1 MIFFKQLL
9 IFFVSSAL
17 AAGLTSCSNDDKEPV
32 VPPVDPV
39 NPTMSI
45 VPLSQFEVLLGDQI
59 TSGTT
64 NSRSDMEEFNH
75 PKTSFAATDYFTFSY
90 SNATQASQK
99 AYAYTS
105 DGKTWTVHEKE
116 DANSPIK
123 RVQLDAKSPLL
134 SATFL
139 SAAAIN
145 AGADK
150 DGIVT
155 ENGTSSEV
163 LVGCFDALR
172 ATAEVTVSNNKASAK
187 VPFRHVNHLLNF
199 YVRGT
204 IVESLIDYL
213 ELSITYTNT
222 AGTQQNAL
230 LRTSSR
236 ASYADTDGTAHTVLQ
251 AIIPRNAVVKG
262 IKAIKRDN
270 STITTSKAVNIDCPS
285 GKSHLVTLNINDETM
300 SLQVGALIDDWAFG
314 GEMNSDG
321 SPVGNI
327 YIGTADE
334 LRGFSESVNIDP
346 SEPAA
351 KINGVLAYTA
361 HVVQTANI
369 DLSSLAWRPI
379 GGVIYKDNEGNLKVA
394 YFAGTYNGNGYKIS
408 GMKITSSTASSHSL
422 ATSAGMFGN
431 VQSPAVGYTV
441 LTNIQLTNVNIELGE
456 SVDYTGGGALA
467 AFVYAPTGK
476 KPVVISQC
484 SAQGTINITNNGGQV
499 AAGGLVGEAIRTHI
513 TGSSSDVSV
522 TTNASAYSYAGGIVG
537 RVQSSSIASSYAKKT
552 VTGQSSN
559 GTSLAG
565 GIAGALSSPN
575 EYSYILASS
584 SDGDVTSNG
593 KEASAGGVAGYNE
606 GNIAGCYT
614 KGNTTSTSNIA
625 KSGAIVGSG
634 ISGIDLCYGVG
645 AVGAGT
651 SNLVPQSNNIVY
663 KTNPPAGEILSIV
676 SGKAWKDANGSE
688 IAEATVG
695 GILTTIPINTG
706 GKLVQEV
713 KARLWVLSDVS
724 VWTTASPASNIY
736 PLPLSSYK
744 GQ

>member
-1 MIFFKQLL
+1 MKFLKQQFIL
-9 IFFVSSAL
+9 FVSSAIVTGL
-17 AAGLTSCSNDDKEPV
+17 ASCSSDDKESV

-39 NPTMSI
+39 NPSLTI

-59 TSGTT
+59 TSGST
-64 NSRSDMEEFNH
+64 NSRADMEDFNH
-75 PKTSFAATDYFTFSY
+75 PKRTFAATDHFTFNY
-90 SNATQASQK
+90 SNTTQASQQ
-99 AYAYTS
+99 AYTYTS

-123 RVQLDAKSPLL
+123 TVQLDVKSPLL
-134 SATFL
+134 TATFL
-139 SAAAIN
+139 SASAIN

-155 ENGTSSEV
+155 ENGTGNDV
-163 LVGCFDALR
+163 IVGCFDALK
-172 ATAEVTVSNNKASAK
+172 ATAEVTVNNNKASAK
-187 VPFRHVNHLLNF
+187 IPFKHINHLLNF

-204 IVESLIDYL
+204 INESLIDYL
-213 ELSITYTNT
+213 ELNITYNNT
-222 AGTQQNAL
+222 SGAQQNAI
-230 LRTSSR
+230 LRTSTR
-236 ASYADTDGTAHTVLQ
+236 ASYADTDGKSHTVLQ
-251 AIIPRNAVVKG
+251 AIVPRNAM
-262 IKAIKRDN
+262 IKSIKVIKDN
-270 STITTSKAVNIDCPS
+270 SIISTPNAINIDCPS

-300 SLQVGALIDDWAFG
+300 SLQVGTLIDDWAFG

-334 LRGFSESVNIDP
+334 LRVFSESVNIDP
-346 SEPAA
+346 SKPAA

-361 HVVQTANI
+361 HVVQTADI
-369 DLSSLAWRPI
+369 DLSNLAWRPI
-379 GGVIYKDNEGNLKVA
+379 GGKIYEDSEGNQEVA

-408 GMKITSSTASSHSL
+408 GMKVTSSTASSHSL
-422 ATSAGMFGN
+422 ATYAGMFGN

-456 SVDYTGGGALA
+456 SVNYTSGGALA
-467 AFVYAPTGK
+467 ALAYAPSGQ

-499 AAGGLVGEAIRTHI
+499 AAGGLVGQAIRTHI

-522 TTNASAYSYAGGIVG
+522 TTNASVYSYAGGIVG
-537 RVQSSSIASSYAKKT
+537 RAQSSSIASSYAKKT

-565 GIAGALSSPN
+565 GIAGALSSSN

-593 KEASAGGVAGYNE
+593 KEADAGGVAGYNE
-606 GNIAGCYT
+606 GNITGCYA
-614 KGNTTSTSNIA
+614 KGNATSTGN
-625 KSGAIVGSG
+625 KTNNGAIVGYNGSF
-634 ISGIDLCYGVG
+634 IDLCYGVG

-651 SNLVPQSNNIVY
+651 SNLNAQSNNIVY
-663 KTNPPAGEILSIV
+663 KTIPAAGEILSIV
-676 SGKAWKDANGSE
+676 SGKAWKEANGSE